1 MKEIQ
6 IGPNEAG
13 QRLDK
18 LLKKYLK
25 EAPGS
30 FLYKMLR
37 KKNIV
42 LNGKKATGSEKLAEG
57 DSVKLFLADETIG
70 KFTGSL
76 QSTKGQC
83 FDEQKAADISFSVVY
98 EDQDLLLLNKPEGLL
113 SQKAKKG
120 DISVADQVVQ
130 YLVQTGSLTSAQ
142 LETFTPS
149 ICNRLDRNT
158 SGLIAAGKS
167 LAGLQRMGELL
178 QNRTLEKYYL
188 CIVKGKITQ
197 PEHLKGYLKKDSR
210 TNQVTIS
217 KRGDGEAQA
226 IETEYMPI
234 AWQDQMT
241 LLKVHLITGKTH
253 QIRAHL
259 AACGHP
265 LLGDYKYGDAG
276 WNQKYKKQYKVESQ
290 LLHAY
295 ELKFPAMEERFEAWS
310 ESVHRAAVPQK
321 FWRLIKETA
330 WEHGTQEALEVQH

>member
-130 YLVQTGSLTSAQ
+130 YLVQTGS
-142 LETFTPS
+142 
-149 ICNRLDRNT
+149 
-158 SGLIAAGKS
+158 
-167 LAGLQRMGELL
+167 
-178 QNRTLEKYYL
+178 
-188 CIVKGKITQ
+188 
-197 PEHLKGYLKKDSR
+197 
-210 TNQVTIS
+210 
-217 KRGDGEAQA
+217 
-226 IETEYMPI
+226 
-234 AWQDQMT
+234 
-241 LLKVHLITGKTH
+241 
-253 QIRAHL
+253 
-259 AACGHP
+259 
-265 LLGDYKYGDAG
+265 
-276 WNQKYKKQYKVESQ
+276 
-290 LLHAY
+290 
-295 ELKFPAMEERFEAWS
+295 
-310 ESVHRAAVPQK
+310 
-321 FWRLIKETA
+321 
-330 WEHGTQEALEVQH
+330 

>member
-70 KFTGSL
+70 KFTGSP

-83 FDEQKAADISFSVVY
+83 FDEQKATDISFSVVY

-265 LLGDYKYGDAG
+265 LLGDVVYGPGKCPIAG
-276 WNQKYKKQYKVESQ
+276 LEGQT
-290 LLHAY
+290 LHAGILGFIHPRTGEY
-295 ELKFPAMEERFEAWS
+295 MEFTAPLPEYFEKLLNTLP
-310 ESVHRAAVPQK
+310 E
-321 FWRLIKETA
+321 
-330 WEHGTQEALEVQH
+330 

>member
-70 KFTGSL
+70 KFTGSP

-83 FDEQKAADISFSVVY
+83 FDEQKATDISFSVVY

-188 CIVKGKITQ
+188 C
-197 PEHLKGYLKKDSR
+197 LS
-210 TNQVTIS
+210 
-217 KRGDGEAQA
+217 
-226 IETEYMPI
+226 
-234 AWQDQMT
+234 
-241 LLKVHLITGKTH
+241 LIH
-253 QIRAHL
+253 I
-259 AACGHP
+259 
-265 LLGDYKYGDAG
+265 
-276 WNQKYKKQYKVESQ
+276 
-290 LLHAY
+290 
-295 ELKFPAMEERFEAWS
+295 
-310 ESVHRAAVPQK
+310 
-321 FWRLIKETA
+321 
-330 WEHGTQEALEVQH
+330 

>member
-1 MKEIQ
+1 M
-6 IGPNEAG
+6 
-13 QRLDK
+13 
-18 LLKKYLK
+18 
-25 EAPGS
+25 
-30 FLYKMLR
+30 
-37 KKNIV
+37 
-42 LNGKKATGSEKLAEG
+42 
-57 DSVKLFLADETIG
+57 
-70 KFTGSL
+70 
-76 QSTKGQC
+76 KGQC
-83 FDEQKAADISFSVVY
+83 FDEQKATDISFSVVY

-253 QIRAHL
+253 QIRRD
-259 AACGHP
+259 ACF
-265 LLGDYKYGDAG
+265 
-276 WNQKYKKQYKVESQ
+276 SQ
-290 LLHAY
+290 LLIRHLTMRMAGRMKNTGPCVSHMSHNGDHL
-295 ELKFPAMEERFEAWS
+295 EMIHHGHRFLSAS
-310 ESVHRAAVPQK
+310 
-321 FWRLIKETA
+321 L
-330 WEHGTQEALEVQH
+330 